1 MTSCASNVVQHTVTF
16 EVNGGTPVNSIV
28 IDDGNLLEVPNST
41 KASYTIEG
49 WYSSINDGL
58 TLNRKWDFISDK
70 VLASFTLYANWI
82 PNQVTLSFDTNG
94 GTPIEP
100 IIGSAG
106 SSLIGSI
113 STSKLGFTFAG
124 WFADLELTQ
133 PVTIDKLPFNNAI
146 YFAKWI
152 VSQYTITF
160 FTNGGNDIPIQTYF
174 YYDFLFLSIPV
185 RNDYEFVGWFSDI
198 NLSTLFT
205 LVFMPAQNLNL
216 YAKWNNEYTITFNT
230 NGGNS
235 IPTQTINFNAT
246 LNLPSSTKVDYS
258 FAGWFTDVDLT
269 QAAPTTMPAQNI
281 NLYAKWMIKW
291 ELLSSSSSAEHS
303 TTLTST
309 GRVFMWGYNSN
320 SQLGDGTTTNR
331 NVPIEITP
339 SFSLASGDKITSLSL
354 GWRHSSALTSTGR
367 VFMWGDNQYG
377 YLGDG
382 TSITRNVPTEI
393 TSNFSLSTGE
403 KIISLSLGSNHASAL
418 TSTGRVFM
426 WGGNGSGQLGDGT
439 TTDKNVPTE
448 ITSNFSLASN
458 DKIIALSLGVQHSS
472 ALSAMGRVFMWGYNV
487 AGQLGDGTSTT
498 RSIPTEITTG
508 FSLLAGETII
518 SISLSIDHSSAL
530 TSTGR
535 VFMWGWNRDGQLGDG
550 TSITRN
556 VPTEITSNFSL
567 PIGEKILSLSM
578 GSSHSSAFTSTG
590 RVFMWGYN
598 QFGQLGN
605 GMNVNRN
612 LPTEITSNFSFSE
625 GEKIISLSLGSTH
638 SSALTSTGRVF
649 IWGSNE
655 YGKLGDGTNTDKNI
669 PTEIT
674 SSFSLIAGEK
684 IISLSLGWYHS
695 LALTSTARVYAWG
708 ANWNNSL
715 GDGTSSNRNV
725 PTEITSRFSLF

>member
-174 YYDFLFLSIPV
+174 YNDFLFLSIPV

-246 LNLPSSTKVDYS
+246 LNLPSATKVDYS

-281 NLYAKWMIKW
+281 SLYAKWMIKW

-354 GWRHSSALTSTGR
+354 GWR
-367 VFMWGDNQYG
+367 
-377 YLGDG
+377 
-382 TSITRNVPTEI
+382 
-393 TSNFSLSTGE
+393 
-403 KIISLSLGSNHASAL
+403 
-418 TSTGRVFM
+418 
-426 WGGNGSGQLGDGT
+426 
-439 TTDKNVPTE
+439 
-448 ITSNFSLASN
+448 
-458 DKIIALSLGVQHSS
+458 
-472 ALSAMGRVFMWGYNV
+472 
-487 AGQLGDGTSTT
+487 
-498 RSIPTEITTG
+498 
-508 FSLLAGETII
+508 
-518 SISLSIDHSSAL
+518 HSSAL

-655 YGKLGDGTNTDKNI
+655 YGKLGDGTNTDKNV

>member
-174 YYDFLFLSIPV
+174 YNDFLFLSIPV

-246 LNLPSSTKVDYS
+246 LNLPSATKVDYS

-281 NLYAKWMIKW
+281 SLYAKWMIKW

-367 VFMWGDNQYG
+367 VFMWGWNRDC
-377 YLGDG
+377 
-382 TSITRNVPTEI
+382 
-393 TSNFSLSTGE
+393 
-403 KIISLSLGSNHASAL
+403 
-418 TSTGRVFM
+418 
-426 WGGNGSGQLGDGT
+426 QLGDGT
-439 TTDKNVPTE
+439 DTDK
-448 ITSNFSLASN
+448 
-458 DKIIALSLGVQHSS
+458 
-472 ALSAMGRVFMWGYNV
+472 
-487 AGQLGDGTSTT
+487 
-498 RSIPTEITTG
+498 
-508 FSLLAGETII
+508 
-518 SISLSIDHSSAL
+518 
-530 TSTGR
+530 
-535 VFMWGWNRDGQLGDG
+535 
-550 TSITRN
+550 N

-598 QFGQLGN
+598 QIGQLGN

-655 YGKLGDGTNTDKNI
+655 YGKLGDGTNTDKNV

>member
-41 KASYTIEG
+41 KAGYTIEG

-174 YYDFLFLSIPV
+174 YNDFLFLSIPV

-246 LNLPSSTKVDYS
+246 LNLPSATKVDYS

-281 NLYAKWMIKW
+281 SLYAKWMIKW

-367 VFMWGDNQYG
+367 VFMWGWNRDC
-377 YLGDG
+377 
-382 TSITRNVPTEI
+382 
-393 TSNFSLSTGE
+393 
-403 KIISLSLGSNHASAL
+403 
-418 TSTGRVFM
+418 
-426 WGGNGSGQLGDGT
+426 QLGDGT
-439 TTDKNVPTE
+439 DTDKNVPTE

-508 FSLLAGETII
+508 FSLFAGETII

-535 VFMWGWNRDGQLGDG
+535 VFMWGWNKDGQLGDG

-625 GEKIISLSLGSTH
+625 SEKIISLSLGSTH

-655 YGKLGDGTNTDKNI
+655 YGKLGDGTNTDKNV

>member
-174 YYDFLFLSIPV
+174 YNDFLFLSIPV

-246 LNLPSSTKVDYS
+246 LNLPSATKVDYS

-281 NLYAKWMIKW
+281 SLYAKWMIKW

-367 VFMWGDNQYG
+367 VFMWGWNRDC
-377 YLGDG
+377 
-382 TSITRNVPTEI
+382 
-393 TSNFSLSTGE
+393 
-403 KIISLSLGSNHASAL
+403 
-418 TSTGRVFM
+418 
-426 WGGNGSGQLGDGT
+426 QLGDGT
-439 TTDKNVPTE
+439 DTDKNVPTE

-508 FSLLAGETII
+508 FSLFAGETII

-655 YGKLGDGTNTDKNI
+655 YGKLGDGTNTDKNV

>member
-1 MTSCASNVVQHTVTF
+1 
-16 EVNGGTPVNSIV
+16 
-28 IDDGNLLEVPNST
+28 
-41 KASYTIEG
+41 
-49 WYSSINDGL
+49 
-58 TLNRKWDFISDK
+58 
-70 VLASFTLYANWI
+70 
-82 PNQVTLSFDTNG
+82 
-94 GTPIEP
+94 
-100 IIGSAG
+100 
-106 SSLIGSI
+106 
-113 STSKLGFTFAG
+113 
-124 WFADLELTQ
+124 
-133 PVTIDKLPFNNAI
+133 
-146 YFAKWI
+146 
-152 VSQYTITF
+152 
-160 FTNGGNDIPIQTYF
+160 
-174 YYDFLFLSIPV
+174 
-185 RNDYEFVGWFSDI
+185 
-198 NLSTLFT
+198 
-205 LVFMPAQNLNL
+205 MPAQNLNL

-246 LNLPSSTKVDYS
+246 LNLPSATKVDYS

-367 VFMWGDNQYG
+367 VFMWG
-377 YLGDG
+377 
-382 TSITRNVPTEI
+382 
-393 TSNFSLSTGE
+393 
-403 KIISLSLGSNHASAL
+403 
-418 TSTGRVFM
+418 
-426 WGGNGSGQLGDGT
+426 
-439 TTDKNVPTE
+439 
-448 ITSNFSLASN
+448 
-458 DKIIALSLGVQHSS
+458 
-472 ALSAMGRVFMWGYNV
+472 
-487 AGQLGDGTSTT
+487 
-498 RSIPTEITTG
+498 
-508 FSLLAGETII
+508 
-518 SISLSIDHSSAL
+518 
-530 TSTGR
+530 
-535 VFMWGWNRDGQLGDG
+535 WNRDGQLGDG

-625 GEKIISLSLGSTH
+625 GEKIILLSLGSTH